1 MHCLE
6 RGISV
11 SGGLSTVPN
20 GDLKQNPVLRSGSS
34 YPSEVVFGRTEA
46 LQAIAAKVVKL
57 AATNVPVLIEGESG
71 TGKEVLARYIH
82 CLSPLRNGPFVK
94 VSCAAI
100 PESLTESELFG
111 YQKGAFTGANDSKP
125 GKVELAHHGTL
136 YLDEIAELDSPRQAK
151 LLQVLQ
157 DGRFSRIG
165 DQEETKV
172 DARVICATNRDLEK
186 EISGGGFRQD
196 LYYRVNVFHIVLP
209 PLRARLQDIPTIGQF
224 LVDECSARFNR
235 PVEPLPNDV
244 LRWMQSYNWP
254 GNIRELENWIIR
266 YVLLGVDEM
275 RAKHALA
282 HQQFGVPRTTDAGI
296 SLKQITKQAIQ
307 EAERALILKTLEA
320 HHWNRRRTAETLK
333 VSYRALIY
341 KIRQSGIPSR
351 RPARTADKRA
361 ASELTT
367 NSVPSSSASAS
378 PA

>member
-1 MHCLE
+1 M
-6 RGISV
+6 
-11 SGGLSTVPN
+11 PD
-20 GDLKQNPVLRSGSS
+20 GDLKRNPALRSGSS
-34 YPSEVVFGRTEA
+34 YPREVVFGRTEA
-46 LQAIAAKVVKL
+46 LQAIASKVAKL
-57 AATNVPVLIEGESG
+57 SATNVPVLIEGESG

-125 GKVELAHHGTL
+125 GKVELAHQGTL

-186 EISGGGFRQD
+186 EISAGSFRQD

-209 PLRARLQDIPTIGQF
+209 PLRARLQDIPTIAQF
-224 LVDECSARFNR
+224 LVGECSARFNR
-235 PVEPLPNDV
+235 PAESLPNDV

-282 HQQFGVPRTTDAGI
+282 HQQFGVARIADAGI
-296 SLKQITKQAIQ
+296 PLKQITKQAIQ

-320 HHWNRRRTAETLK
+320 NHWNRRRTAEALQ

-351 RPARTADKRA
+351 RPARTANKPA
-361 ASELTT
+361 ALEGTT
-367 NSVPSSSASAS
+367 NTVSSSSASAS